1 MKFFAGFVT
10 AIIIMV
16 VAAAL
21 VSWTYDVAASV
32 PDTAIEFEVLHSIM
46 RNSVQMRAGTEEREP
61 WSEEDVR
68 KGFKDYDEMCVICH
82 SAPGKERGP
91 ISKGMRPQPPNL
103 AETSKKWTNA
113 GCR

>member
-21 VSWTYDVAASV
+21 VSWTYDAAASV

-46 RNSVQMRAGTEEREP
+46 GNSVQMRAGPEEREP

-68 KGFKDYDEMCVICH
+68 KGGH
-82 SAPGKERGP
+82 H
-91 ISKGMRPQPPNL
+91 Q
-103 AETSKKWTNA
+103 
-113 GCR
+113 